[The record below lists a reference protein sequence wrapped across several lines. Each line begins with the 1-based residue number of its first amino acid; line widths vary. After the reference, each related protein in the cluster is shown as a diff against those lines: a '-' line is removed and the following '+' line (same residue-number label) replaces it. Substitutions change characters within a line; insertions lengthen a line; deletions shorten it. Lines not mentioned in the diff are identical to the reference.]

1 MAEATHHH
9 FNTFMIMC
17 RTMNCL
23 KSWLSPLAECVAWL
37 LFHFRNMAAVFI
49 YVAAA
54 HTSASL
60 YFPLLHPGWNCYQL
74 LVTVFLPKCMF
85 TVIPLGNRQSFI
97 VDNPNWIDA
106 NWHDTN
112 TCPKTFHSS
121 SINGLLLL
129 YALKPAI
136 THRTKKQNI
145 SDWATI
151 AMGRTWRWCNFS
163 LAGQIYSEAIAEHS
177 DAELLNIAAAV
188 WGITQPTPVAC
199 PLNIQETHSFSA
211 IKINFRHFVAQQNGV
226 MLY

>member
-60 YFPLLHPGWNCYQL
+60 YFPLLHPGWNCYHL

-97 VDNPNWIDA
+97 VDNPNWIEIRNLELSHPYGWCSLRSRAWFGVVTVATRAKRSTGNAGKD
-106 NWHDTN
+106 DRPQFQL
-112 TCPKTFHSS
+112 CDVQLVSRRERQR
-121 SINGLLLL
+121 IM
-129 YALKPAI
+129 AL
-136 THRTKKQNI
+136 
-145 SDWATI
+145 
-151 AMGRTWRWCNFS
+151 RWWGNF
-163 LAGQIYSEAIAEHS
+163 
-177 DAELLNIAAAV
+177 
-188 WGITQPTPVAC
+188 WTQP
-199 PLNIQETHSFSA
+199 HSRLCVSR
-211 IKINFRHFVAQQNGV
+211 RH
-226 MLY
+226 